1 MDSIVLLVLVL
12 IGLII
17 LAKQGWLGLMSDTA
31 DVVKNK
37 MSKKIIEIEAEDQYQ
52 HAKNLGKTASKWDS
66 NDRQLA
72 NKKMVDAARERALAK
87 YLITDE

>member
-52 HAKNLGKTASKWDS
+52 HAKNLGKVASKWDA
-66 NDRQLA
+66 NDKPLA
-72 NKKMVDAARERALAK
+72 SKKMVDSARDRALAK
-87 YLITDE
+87 FIVE